1 MSRVAKSPVDL
12 PAGVDVVIAGQDL
25 TVKGKN
31 GSLSLAVN
39 DAVVVSRED
48 NQLVFAPKEGA
59 ANGWTQAGTARS
71 LVNNMVVGVSI
82 GFERK
87 LQLVGVGSQP
97 SREVTVRV
105 ISKVPADVKLCE
117 GF

>member
-82 GFERK
+82 WF
-87 LQLVGVGSQP
+87 
-97 SREVTVRV
+97 
-105 ISKVPADVKLCE
+105 
-117 GF
+117 